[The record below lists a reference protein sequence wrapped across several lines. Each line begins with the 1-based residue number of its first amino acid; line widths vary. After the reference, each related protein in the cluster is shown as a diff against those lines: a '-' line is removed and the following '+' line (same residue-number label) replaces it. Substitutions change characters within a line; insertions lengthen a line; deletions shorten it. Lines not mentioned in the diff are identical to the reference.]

1 MIERVTNPSVKFM
14 VNKQNYN
21 KLMTILSFQEEN
33 IVTEEWKEKVK
44 KIKTLLLMYPIPQ
57 RDEDGDVAIID
68 IALYPKEA
76 SELIV
81 LLISAFEVLEADK
94 DYTEL
99 MKRK

>member
-14 VNKQNYN
+14 VNKDNFN

-33 IVTEEWKEKVK
+33 IVTEEWKEKVSKLK
-44 KIKTLLLMYPIPQ
+44 KMLLMYPIPKK
-57 RDEDGDVAIID
+57 DENGDIAIVD
-68 IALYPKEA
+68 VALYPKEA

-81 LLISAFEVLEADK
+81 LLISAFEVLEADR

>member
-33 IVTEEWKEKVK
+33 IVTEEWKEKVE
-44 KIKTLLLMYPIPQ
+44 KIKKLLLMYPIPQ

>member
-1 MIERVTNPSVKFM
+1 
-14 VNKQNYN
+14 
-21 KLMTILSFQEEN
+21 
-33 IVTEEWKEKVK
+33 
-44 KIKTLLLMYPIPQ
+44 MYPIPQ